1 MGATSRARTLT
12 HAVTETAY
20 SREFLE
26 RMARILVHSGHSP
39 RQLVRE
45 FRGICS
51 ALKNPSTAGIPVSS
65 LISQIFPRSLRF
77 GMPIL
82 VAGPLVALFAAAST
96 AQDAVAG
103 ACYSIISVL
112 ILSDSPQES
121 RR

>member
-1 MGATSRARTLT
+1 MPSRRPPTRVSFLSAWLESWFTADTLPGSSYGSSGA
-12 HAVTETAY
+12 
-20 SREFLE
+20 
-26 RMARILVHSGHSP
+26 
-39 RQLVRE
+39 
-45 FRGICS
+45 S
-51 ALKNPSTAGIPVSS
+51 AALSKNPSTAGIPVSS
-65 LISQIFPRSLRF
+65 LIWQIFPRSLRF

>member
-51 ALKNPSTAGIPVSS
+51 ALKEPKHRWDPRQLAYLADLPEIIALWHADLGSGPACGVVCCGFHGAGR
-65 LISQIFPRSLRF
+65 RSGGLLLNYLSVD
-77 GMPIL
+77 L
-82 VAGPLVALFAAAST
+82 V
-96 AQDAVAG
+96 
-103 ACYSIISVL
+103 
-112 ILSDSPQES
+112 
-121 RR
+121 